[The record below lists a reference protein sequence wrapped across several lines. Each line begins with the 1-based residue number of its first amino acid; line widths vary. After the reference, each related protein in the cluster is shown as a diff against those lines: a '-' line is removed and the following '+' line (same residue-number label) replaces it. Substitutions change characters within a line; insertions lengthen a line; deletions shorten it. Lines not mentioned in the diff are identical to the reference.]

1 MIVRHGTRNPS
12 TSHIESINRRLPQIK
27 ELILNSDELPNG
39 KLDWISFRIEKHHC
53 WIFVDFIRNRD
64 LDLLRSWKPILD
76 LDDENKLTHEGEEEM
91 LLLAER
97 MQSRFPEVF
106 DNAYSNTTYKVN

>member
-1 MIVRHGTRNPS
+1 MVGLTQFVWRWKN
-12 TSHIESINRRLPQIK
+12 NIK
-27 ELILNSDELPNG
+27 TFI
-39 KLDWISFRIEKHHC
+39 
-53 WIFVDFIRNRD
+53 DFIRNRD
-64 LDLLRSWKPILD
+64 LDLLGSWKPSLD

-106 DNAYSNTTYKVN
+106 DNAYSNTTYKVNQTKFIYFKDSKPFFVV